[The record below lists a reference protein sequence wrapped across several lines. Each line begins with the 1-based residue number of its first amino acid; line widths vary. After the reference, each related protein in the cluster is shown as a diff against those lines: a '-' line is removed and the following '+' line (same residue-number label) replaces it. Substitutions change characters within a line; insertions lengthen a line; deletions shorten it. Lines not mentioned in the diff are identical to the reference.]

1 MRLLIVL
8 AVSWGLVGCAMSIEE
23 VRNASETELVSMVR
37 EGYFDNGCPLDPIGK
52 SLAKAELFC
61 ELVYQ
66 DRRKLVE
73 ETLRVSPRTL
83 TCMPLLA
90 CSPSGEAY
98 HHWKARGAPLQLEGL
113 LTNGRDIRGLPGQS
127 LQVAVGNAKPEVV
140 ALHLL
145 DGADAR
151 KRSGY
156 ASSPL
161 GEALQAWHLH
171 ATQAERDG
179 YLPGMV
185 HLYGVTGYVG
195 NPVTVRVRRGDAAPS
210 LEIVRMLIES
220 GADLDDLV
228 DTSAMGELGVG
239 YPGWYTSG
247 ITYRKQYSPL
257 RPELAAAERQ
267 AREVRQS
274 LADCRNRKQ
283 RPACEQVLARATS
296 FSPVRALAQQQIAQI
311 DQEQGDWSNVL
322 AAQRCRVQRDNWAYE
337 GSACANGLA
346 QGPGRARSRD
356 RSTVYDGQFAQGQPV
371 SGRLIVSGAPRFE
384 GGFRNWTPE
393 GSGICWYQGQPEECR
408 MLNGERIDMLHK
420 QREENARLQQ
430 QLRERER
437 RDEEARL
444 QRDIEEARRRRDREA
459 EERRERRNERAL
471 AAGIAS
477 MQGGSSGLAASNDS
491 LASTLRMQQQQSQII
506 AQGMADIQREQARRE
521 EARREQARREVTQQE
536 AERPARQ
543 QAQQRLAAQ
552 QNQQAQNLEA
562 ARQQQQREAAAQRAR
577 EDEARRQQ
585 EARAA
590 EARREAERQQRERDR
605 QAEQQN
611 KAKLEADY
619 LKAIKDGT
627 RMQAISCY
635 GNHYVTG
642 SRPRVK
648 EPAHMGSCVDV
659 AVTAW
664 CPGDRVGRP
673 VVATNF
679 VGMGGCFGDIHKIEP
694 KPACEAE
701 QMRVVVEE
709 VRVCR

>member
-61 ELVYQ
+61 ELVYH

-73 ETLRVSPRTL
+73 EILRVSPRTL

-90 CSPSGEAY
+90 CSPSKEAY
-98 HHWKARGAPLQLEGL
+98 LHWKAIGAPLQLAGFPI
-113 LTNGRDIRGLPGQS
+113 NGARIQGLPGQS
-127 LQVAVGNAKPEVV
+127 LQVAAGNAKPEIV
-140 ALHLL
+140 ALHLR

-161 GEALQAWHLH
+161 GEALQAWHLN
-171 ATQAERDG
+171 ATQTERDG

-195 NPVTVRVRRGDAAPS
+195 NPVTVRVRRSDAAPS

-247 ITYRKQYSPL
+247 ITYRKRYSPL
-257 RPELAAAERQ
+257 PPELAVAERQ
-267 AREVRQS
+267 AREVRQA

-283 RPACEQVLARATS
+283 RSACDQVLARATS
-296 FSPVRALAQQQIAQI
+296 FSPARELAQQQIAQI
-311 DQEQGDWSNVL
+311 DQEQGNWNSLL

-346 QGPGRARSRD
+346 QGAGRARSRD
-356 RSTVYDGQFAQGQPV
+356 RSSVYDGQFAQGQPV
-371 SGRLIVSGAPRFE
+371 NGRLTVSGRPYFE

-393 GSGICWYQGQPEECR
+393 GAGICWHEGRPEECR
-408 MLNGERIDMLHK
+408 MLNGERIDTLHK

-430 QLRERER
+430 
-437 RDEEARL
+437 EAR
-444 QRDIEEARRRRDREA
+444 EEARRREDARQRREWEEARRQREQEA

-491 LASTLRMQQQQSQII
+491 LASTLRMQQQQAQII
-506 AQGMADIQREQARRE
+506 AQGNAEIQRAQAQRE
-521 EARREQARREVTQQE
+521 EARREQARREAAQQE
-536 AERPARQ
+536 AERQARQ
-543 QAQQRLAAQ
+543 QAQQRLAS
-552 QNQQAQNLEA
+552 QQAQNLEA

-577 EDEARRQQ
+577 EEETRRQQ
-585 EARAA
+585 EAQAA
-590 EARREAERQQRERDR
+590 AARREAERQQRERDR
-605 QAEQQN
+605 QAEQQD
-611 KAKLEADY
+611 KSKLEADY

-694 KPACEAE
+694 RPACEAE